1 MTQLA
6 PEQMLL
12 TTDSQVFDLEVWGD
26 GVGIYGGGEEIS
38 APLAVFEIPGICSGV
53 LLIGL

>member
-1 MTQLA
+1 MTQKLA

-38 APLAVFEIPGICSGV
+38 APWRCLRCLGYVQECC
-53 LLIGL
+53 

>member
-6 PEQMLL
+6 PEQVLL

-26 GVGIYGGGEEIS
+26 GVGSYGGGEEIS
-38 APLAVFEIPGICSGV
+38 APLAVFEMPGICSGV
-53 LLIGL
+53 LQSGL